1 MSRYMLR
8 TGLAIASSAGFGQ
21 SAALRISIL
30 LLMIVAFTG
39 IRPGDTSAT
48 AAHADPSRSSRAK
61 ADGSG
66 SSYWGEI
73 PSTGDSVT
81 VMIRPR
87 SKAVWEHV
95 LLAPYRIVGVPF
107 NILTTGVKVSVI
119 YMDEHRWLGRAL
131 QLANIQIG
139 SYRIGPR
146 FQFDGLS
153 GLGGGFT
160 LSNDQ
165 FTAPGSRLKLRWRST
180 TTGTHW
186 GSLGIHIREGEATGY
201 VVGVGYKLRPNARY
215 FGTGPGALE
224 ANESF
229 YTQEAGWAG
238 LSVRRGTALGF
249 EAEALALY
257 SAIGARAPGDA
268 DNASIPDRFASA
280 PLGYGERSK
289 GITLSLGLT
298 RDTTR
303 ETGRPLEGGIQRFK
317 ASYFEEVQDG
327 NASFWTFRGD
337 LEQFLPLWN
346 SKQGLAFREYVT
358 WIKTAEWDELP
369 FQRHLTNDDPD
380 VFRGF
385 RNFRWRGRGITGVSV
400 EYRWPLWAL
409 TDADGIGAD
418 TYLFSDVGQ
427 VFNDADELSTGHLTS
442 SYGFGVRL
450 ASRGGFHGRLE
461 IGWSDEEMVVRAS
474 ADQIFQFAKYG
485 LIHGRDQVALR

>member
-1 MSRYMLR
+1 MFRGS
-8 TGLAIASSAGFGQ
+8 LAIPTLPRAGAGTRPRTSSGSRITAICLAGILAASSPILAAPHGSGSG
-21 SAALRISIL
+21 SAE
-30 LLMIVAFTG
+30 
-39 IRPGDTSAT
+39 
-48 AAHADPSRSSRAK
+48 SSPE
-61 ADGSG
+61 SG

-73 PSTGDSVT
+73 PSPGDSVT
-81 VMIRPR
+81 VIIRPR
-87 SKAVWEHV
+87 SKSLWEHV
-95 LLAPYRIVGVPF
+95 LLTPYRIVGVPF
-107 NILTTGVKVSVI
+107 NILTTGARVSVI
-119 YMDEHRWLGRAL
+119 YMDEHRWLGRART
-131 QLANIQIG
+131 LANVQIG

-165 FTAPGSRLKLRWRST
+165 ILAPGNRLKLRWRST

-186 GSLGIHIREGEATGY
+186 GSLGIHMRERENTGY

-215 FGTGPGALE
+215 FGSGPGAAE
-224 ANESF
+224 THESF

-238 LSVRRGTALGF
+238 LSVRRDIPLGI

-257 SAIGARAPGDA
+257 SAVGARAPGDT
-268 DNASIPDRFASA
+268 DDASIPDRFSSV

-289 GITLSLGLT
+289 GVTLSFGLT

-303 ETGRPLEGGIQRFK
+303 ETGRPFNGGIQRLK
-317 ASYFEEVQDG
+317 VSYFEEIQDG
-327 NASFWTFRGD
+327 SASFWTFRGD

-380 VFRGF
+380 LFRGF
-385 RNFRWRGRGITGVSV
+385 RNFRWRGRGITAVSA

-427 VFNDADELSTGHLTS
+427 VFGDADELSTNHLTY

-450 ASRGGFHGRLE
+450 ASLAGFQGRLE